1 MCVFVCML
9 MYDIICKLLDSLTK
23 RDIDLFM
30 LILKILKMIM
40 LYLFPPPLSPSLH
53 LNHLLLS
60 LQLVV
65 WRSEGMIAWLL
76 KYNVCREEQER
87 V

>member
-1 MCVFVCML
+1 MFVCML
-9 MYDIICKLLDSLTK
+9 IYDIICKLLDNLTE
-23 RDIDLFM
+23 RDLDLFM

-40 LYLFPPPLSPSLH
+40 LYLFPPPLSSSLH
-53 LNHLLLS
+53 PDHFLLF

-65 WRSEGMIAWLL
+65 WRSGGMIAWLS
-76 KYNVCREEQER
+76 KYNVCQEEQER